1 MASYYDL
8 LGVTADAGDEE
19 LRRAYLARAQLL
31 HPDRHTGSPEAVRRQ
46 AEAEMKAVNE
56 AWNTLKDPE
65 ARQRYD
71 LALDLAWAEEQPPS
85 PPSFFRRAGVQLAIV
100 ALIVAGLVGS
110 LVAAVVSGGSGPAS
124 PAEPVADRW
133 TPAAESELRTAAI
146 DAGFTSTQADCFTR
160 YITSRFSPSDEVD
173 RSDVDEAAA
182 SCR

>member
-8 LGVTADAGDEE
+8 LGVAPDADDEE

-31 HPDRHTGSPEAVRRQ
+31 HPDRHAGSPEPVRRQ

-56 AWNTLKDPE
+56 AWSTLKDPE

-71 LALDLAWAEEQPPS
+71 LALDLAWAEAQPPS

-100 ALIVAGLVGS
+100 VLIVAGLVGS
-110 LVAAVVSGGSGPAS
+110 LVAAVVSGGGSPAS
-124 PAEPVADRW
+124 EPGPDRW
-133 TPAAESELRTAAI
+133 TPAAVSELRDAAI
-146 DAGFTSTQADCFTR
+146 DAGFSPAQADCFVR
-160 YITSRFSPSDEVD
+160 SITSRFSPFDEVD
-173 RSDVDEAAA
+173 RSVVEQVAA